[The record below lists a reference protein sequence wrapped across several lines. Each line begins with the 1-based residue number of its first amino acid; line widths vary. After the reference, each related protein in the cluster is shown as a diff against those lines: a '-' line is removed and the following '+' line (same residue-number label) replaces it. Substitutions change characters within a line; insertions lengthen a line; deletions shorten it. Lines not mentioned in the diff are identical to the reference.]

1 MKTDKPFI
9 LKDGTTLHTM
19 HDLYGALS
27 TMSNETYNHHVDVE
41 HHDTKNDFANWVE
54 HVIGDK
60 FLAKTMRQATNRQE
74 LQRAVF
80 MGLFR

>member
-1 MKTDKPFI
+1 MKTDKPFV
-9 LKDGTTLHTM
+9 LKNGTKLETM

-27 TMSNETYNHHVDVE
+27 TMSDTTYNEHVTTD
-41 HHDTKNDFANWVE
+41 KNDFANWVE

-60 FLAKTMRQATNRQE
+60 FLANAMRRATTKQE

-80 MGLFR
+80 MGIFK

>member
-9 LKDGTTLHTM
+9 LKDGTTMHTV

-27 TMSNETYNHHVDVE
+27 TMSDETYSYHATA
-41 HHDTKNDFANWVE
+41 TKNDFANWVE

-60 FLAKTMRQATNRQE
+60 FLAAAMRRATNRQE

-80 MGLFR
+80 MGIFK